1 MAIEKR
7 VPMREQDPKVR
18 ITNFDSVP
26 LGYSAEEAVKEAK
39 RCIQCKVPLCETG
52 CPVRMDIKDIIVT
65 IRPALLATLVA
76 GTAGLAFKHL
86 LNLEISIWIETI
98 ISGLMMMT
106 VYLIITLGFYGKRDF
121 LIDFFKEVFHQGQ
134 SAST

>member
-39 RCIQCKVPLCETG
+39 RCIQCKVPTCETG
-52 CPVRMDIKDIIVT
+52 CPVRMDIKDIIKLIADKKFEEAFFLSKKDNDGST
-65 IRPALLATLVA
+65 KTL
-76 GTAGLAFKHL
+76 
-86 LNLEISIWIETI
+86 
-98 ISGLMMMT
+98 
-106 VYLIITLGFYGKRDF
+106 
-121 LIDFFKEVFHQGQ
+121 
-134 SAST
+134 